1 MSQGMAKSVAGLA
14 FSFVCFAALLGV
26 RPASA
31 IPIFAQ
37 QYGVTCEKCHSVIP
51 ELNEFGADFVAF
63 GYRIPGVK
71 PGPAFPLAGKVNL
84 VASSANQ
91 GPGSNGAGLPKAI
104 VDEIELFT
112 AGAIGS
118 RAAYYF
124 EQYVVDGGEHGLM
137 RDAWVNDRLNPWQA
151 RIPVYLQAGS
161 FTLPLP
167 VDPESFRES
176 YQGYAL
182 FTQSVGSNTFNFFD
196 PKIGVRLSVGDPL
209 RGFNAQIFAGPGH
222 DRQSGLPTT
231 GTDTMLVAQDAFGAF
246 VLTGYRYAGVR
257 PMPDGTLDRFDRIGY
272 AVVDNQWGRL
282 VSETVMQTGWDS
294 RCGSAQLAGCASS
307 GGFTQLRYE
316 LTPRLYILGRY
327 EGTQDITDGFLRDG
341 VLLLGYGLGEDAR
354 LTVEEVLQNAPSA
367 VHLFNVQFTKA
378 I

>member
-1 MSQGMAKSVAGLA
+1 M
-14 FSFVCFAALLGV
+14 
-26 RPASA
+26 
-31 IPIFAQ
+31 
-37 QYGVTCEKCHSVIP
+37 
-51 ELNEFGADFVAF
+51 
-63 GYRIPGVK
+63 
-71 PGPAFPLAGKVNL
+71 NL

-112 AGAIGS
+112 TGAIGS
-118 RAAYYF
+118 RAAYYV

-182 FTQSVGSNTFNFFD
+182 FTQTVGSNTFNFFD
-196 PKIGVRLSVGDPL
+196 PKIGARLSVGDPV

-257 PMPDGTLDRFDRIGY
+257 PTPDGTLDTFNRVGY
-272 AVVDNQWGRL
+272 GAVYNQWGRFA
-282 VSETVMQTGWDS
+282 VDTVLQTGWDS
-294 RCGSAQLAGCASS
+294 HCGVAFVSGCASS
-307 GGFTQLRYE
+307 GGFAQVRYQ

-327 EGTQDITDGFLRDG
+327 EGTQDPSNGFLRDG
-341 VLLLGYGLGEDAR
+341 VLLFGYGLGEDSR
-354 LTVEEVLQNAPSA
+354 VTLEEVIQGSPLPTQT
-367 VHLFNVQFTKA
+367 FNLQFTKA